1 MGVSCNWQVSSSGR
15 LFAEGGEWRRVARR
29 TSRTPSFESNYSNR
43 HISFLIRHDIYKRI
57 ALYLVSKHALVVV
70 LSALRHTI
78 PARCLSQHESGLITL
93 HPDDSNAWECFLDE
107 ASLSN
112 RDVWAGPLPN
122 SHHAVI
128 FVDDAFLFPL
138 A

>member
-1 MGVSCNWQVSSSGR
+1 MEGCLPKVES
-15 LFAEGGEWRRVARR
+15 GGEWRDERHEPPQ
-29 TSRTPSFESNYSNR
+29 PSSESNYINR
-43 HISFLIRHDIYKRI
+43 HISFFIRHDIYKRI

-78 PARCLSQHESGLITL
+78 PARCLSQRESGLITL